1 MLHCL
6 FDKTDNPVAKWLWH
20 SSQPAVSKIILLSNF
35 QRMAVD
41 GVWTVYTILMISAL
55 CTSSLTNYRGEEKH
69 DIGTLA
75 GDVQNWAMLIQ
86 NYILQV
92 SSVYFTLLNFFIKS
106 FGSGFIVYAVEITYY
121 HNRAGRVQ
129 S

>member
-1 MLHCL
+1 
-6 FDKTDNPVAKWLWH
+6 
-20 SSQPAVSKIILLSNF
+20 
-35 QRMAVD
+35 MAVD
-41 GVWTVYTILMISAL
+41 GVWTIYTMLMISAL

-92 SSVYFTLLNFFIKS
+92 SSVYFTLLNVF
-106 FGSGFIVYAVEITYY
+106 
-121 HNRAGRVQ
+121 H
-129 S
+129 

>member
-1 MLHCL
+1 MIRRPPRSTLS
-6 FDKTDNPVAKWLWH
+6 A
-20 SSQPAVSKIILLSNF
+20 SSAASDVYKRQ
-35 QRMAVD
+35 
-41 GVWTVYTILMISAL
+41 VYTILMISAL

-92 SSVYFTLLNFFIKS
+92 SSVYFTLLIFFIKS